1 MSSLNFQKRRTIAM
15 PIVDTERPVKRGA
28 LRGRESRNQT
38 LSTKL
43 AETEYRTVEKASS
56 ADGKTTAE
64 WLRDLTVRSLR
75 SGANDTELIALSEI
89 VGVRLLPVNVLR
101 SLGTGQRMTAEVFDK
116 LVGEIGATKYDL
128 ATKLIA
134 ERRR

>member
-1 MSSLNFQKRRTIAM
+1 M
-15 PIVDTERPVKRGA
+15 PTLDTERSLKRGS

-43 AETEYRTVEKASS
+43 TETEYRTVENASA
-56 ADGKTTAE
+56 ADGKTTGE
-64 WLRDLTVRSLR
+64 WLRDLTLRSLR

-89 VGVRLLPVNVLR
+89 VGVRLLLVNVLR
-101 SLGTGQRMTAEVFDK
+101 SLGTGQRMTAEAFDK
-116 LVGEIGATKYDL
+116 LVNEIGATKYDL
-128 ATKLIA
+128 AAKLIA

>member
-1 MSSLNFQKRRTIAM
+1 M
-15 PIVDTERPVKRGA
+15 PTLDTERPAKRGS

-43 AETEYRTVEKASS
+43 TETEYRTVERASS
-56 ADGKTTAE
+56 ADGKTTGE
-64 WLRDLTVRSLR
+64 WLRDLTLRSLR

-89 VGVRLLPVNVLR
+89 VGVRLLLVNVLR
-101 SLGTGQRMTAEVFDK
+101 SLGTGQRMTAEAFDK
-116 LVGEIGATKYDL
+116 LVNEIGATKYDL
-128 ATKLIA
+128 AAKLIA

>member
-1 MSSLNFQKRRTIAM
+1 MMLAS
-15 PIVDTERPVKRGA
+15 DTERPAKRGS

-43 AETEYRTVEKASS
+43 TETEYRTVEKESS
-56 ADGKTTAE
+56 ADGKTTGE
-64 WLRDLTVRSLR
+64 WLRDLTLRSLR

-89 VGVRLLPVNVLR
+89 VGVRLLLVNVLR
-101 SLGTGQRMTAEVFDK
+101 SLGTGQRMTAEAFDK
-116 LVGEIGATKYDL
+116 LVNEIGATKYDL
-128 ATKLIA
+128 AAKLIA

>member
-1 MSSLNFQKRRTIAM
+1 M
-15 PIVDTERPVKRGA
+15 PPLDTERPAKRGS

-43 AETEYRTVEKASS
+43 TEAEYRSVAKASS
-56 ADGKTTAE
+56 ADGKTTGE
-64 WLRDLTVRSLR
+64 WLRDLTLRSLR

-89 VGVRLLPVNVLR
+89 VGVRLLMVNVLR
-101 SLGTGQRMTAEVFDK
+101 SLGAGQRMTAEAFDK
-116 LVGEIGATKYDL
+116 LVNEIGATKYDL

>member
-1 MSSLNFQKRRTIAM
+1 M
-15 PIVDTERPVKRGA
+15 PTSDTERPAKRGS

-43 AETEYRTVEKASS
+43 TETEYRTVEKASS
-56 ADGKTTAE
+56 ADGKTTGE
-64 WLRDLTVRSLR
+64 WLRDLTFRSLR

-89 VGVRLLPVNVLR
+89 VGVRLLLVNVLR
-101 SLGTGQRMTAEVFDK
+101 SLGTGQRMTAEAFDK
-116 LVGEIGATKYDL
+116 LVNEIGATKYDL
-128 ATKLIA
+128 AAKLIA

>member
-1 MSSLNFQKRRTIAM
+1 M
-15 PIVDTERPVKRGA
+15 PILDTERPAKRGA

-43 AETEYRTVEKASS
+43 TETEYRAVEMASS
-56 ADGKTTAE
+56 ADGKTTGE
-64 WLRDLTVRSLR
+64 WLRDLTLRSLR
-75 SGANDTELIALSEI
+75 SGAHDTELIALSET
-89 VGVRLLPVNVLR
+89 VGVRLLLVNVLR
-101 SLGTGQRMTAEVFDK
+101 SLGTGQRLSAEGFDK
-116 LVGEIGATKYDL
+116 LLDEIGATKHDL

>member
-1 MSSLNFQKRRTIAM
+1 M
-15 PIVDTERPVKRGA
+15 PTSDTERPVKRGS

-43 AETEYRTVEKASS
+43 TETEYRTVEKASS
-56 ADGKTTAE
+56 AEGKTTGE
-64 WLRDLTVRSLR
+64 WLRDLTLRSLR

-89 VGVRLLPVNVLR
+89 VGVRLLLVNVLR
-101 SLGTGQRMTAEVFDK
+101 SLGTGQRMTAEAFDK
-116 LVGEIGATKYDL
+116 LVNEIGATKYDL
-128 ATKLIA
+128 AAKLIA

>member
-1 MSSLNFQKRRTIAM
+1 M
-15 PIVDTERPVKRGA
+15 PTLDTERPGKRGS

-43 AETEYRTVEKASS
+43 TETEYRTVEKASS
-56 ADGKTTAE
+56 ADGKTTGE
-64 WLRDLTVRSLR
+64 WLRDLTLRSLR

-89 VGVRLLPVNVLR
+89 VGVRLLLVNVLR
-101 SLGTGQRMTAEVFDK
+101 SLGTGQRMTAEAFDK
-116 LVGEIGATKYDL
+116 LVNEIGATKYDL